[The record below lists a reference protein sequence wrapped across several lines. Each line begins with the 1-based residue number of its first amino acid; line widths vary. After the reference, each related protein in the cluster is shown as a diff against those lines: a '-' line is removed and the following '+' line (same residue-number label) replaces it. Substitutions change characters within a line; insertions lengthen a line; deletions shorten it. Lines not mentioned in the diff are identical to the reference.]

1 MNQGVKLIPIP
12 HHELQQVAAAAG
24 SKIIEKSKKL
34 EIEMECCCFFSHDAP
49 AYYLTSIVVVVGD
62 TYYF

>member
-12 HHELQQVAAAAG
+12 HHELQQVAAAG

-34 EIEMECCCFFSHDAP
+34 EIEMEIVAVFF
-49 AYYLTSIVVVVGD
+49 LT
-62 TYYF
+62 TLLPTT